1 MKILDKNFLAVII
14 GLFVVF
20 ALSSAIKWVN
30 YIIFIDSL
38 IVNFKITDMQSLRNL
53 TKAFPLEV
61 WIVALVGWAI
71 SCLVGGYTVARL
83 SVNRSS
89 LSLPLVLGIILLAMG
104 VGADM
109 FLIPGVQP
117 MWVVSV
123 SWFFALALPVLGS
136 RFARRD

>member
-1 MKILDKNFLAVII
+1 MII

-30 YIIFIDSL
+30 YIIFIDSMM
-38 IVNFKITDMQSLRNL
+38 VNFKVTDMETLRNL

-89 LSLPLVLGIILLAMG
+89 LSLPLVLGIILLAIG
-104 VGADM
+104 VGSDV
-109 FLIPGVQP
+109 FLLPGVHP
-117 MWVVSV
+117 TWVEIV
-123 SWFFALALPVLGS
+123 SWIGAVVFPLVGAKYAS
-136 RFARRD
+136 RY